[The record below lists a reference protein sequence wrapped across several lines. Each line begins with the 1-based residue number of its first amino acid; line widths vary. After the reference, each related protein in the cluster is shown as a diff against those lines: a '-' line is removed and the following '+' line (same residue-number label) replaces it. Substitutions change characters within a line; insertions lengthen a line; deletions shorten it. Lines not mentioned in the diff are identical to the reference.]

1 MHTAD
6 DTARL
11 RRLLGGPATEW
22 LVARIR
28 ARIAQGQVGR
38 MTGAVQLR
46 EPTADQR
53 AAIMRIIGAPRRSG
67 GTLRV
72 DLGELEDLLRRG
84 VWPGGLA
91 DAVVVLTGP
100 VLNRPRE
107 RAAAD
112 AAWAGAQAAFGSAV
126 LAHPSLDAWWQQ
138 WCVAGNLKRAARSD
152 PGAARQ
158 LASDA
163 AACLC
168 ALPSSGEPLAVFA
181 RRITGDAH
189 GLDRARPLGRL
200 TLAAVG
206 ALGGV
211 GGVGAV
217 SAPDDALG
225 PREIW
230 ASVGLLVSAVS
241 STVLCLGV
249 PGEPS
254 GEASGRAG
262 ARATS
267 IALTA
272 WRSAGLP
279 VVLTLE
285 QVRSGGVGV
294 VPAGDVVH
302 VCENPSVVE
311 VVASEAAERARLDA
325 EPWSVRAPVLVCTYG
340 QPGAAVLELL
350 DRLTVAGAL
359 VRYHGDFD
367 WAGLRIASTLAAHT
381 PWQPWRFGAP
391 DYVSA
396 VLGLDSDAPDGP
408 ADREHLTLRGAPAI
422 SPWDPALADA
432 MRATGVAIEEEEVVA
447 LLIADLLPAPPHRR
461 KPRRSACLGPIP

>member
-38 MTGAVQLR
+38 MTGPVQLR

-53 AAIMRIIGAPRRSG
+53 AAIMRIIGAPRRSS

-91 DAVVVLTGP
+91 DAVAVLTGP
-100 VLNRPRE
+100 VPNRPRE
-107 RAAAD
+107 RAEAD

-126 LAHPSLDAWWQQ
+126 LAHPTLDAWWQQ

-152 PGAARQ
+152 TGAARQ

-200 TLAAVG
+200 VLAAVG
-206 ALGGV
+206 ALGE
-211 GGVGAV
+211 VGAV

-254 GEASGRAG
+254 AEASGPAG
-262 ARATS
+262 ARATA

-294 VPAGDVVH
+294 VRAGDIVN

-325 EPWSVRAPVLVCTYG
+325 EPWSVRAPVLVCTNG

-350 DRLTVAGAL
+350 DHLTAAGAL

-381 PWQPWRFGAP
+381 PWQPWRFSAS
-391 DYVSA
+391 DYTSA
-396 VLGLDSDAPDGP
+396 VLGLDSDAPDSP
-408 ADREHLTLRGAPAI
+408 TDREHLTLRGAPAI
-422 SPWDPALADA
+422 SPWDPALAKA
-432 MRATGVAIEEEEVVA
+432 MQATGVAIEEEEVVA

-461 KPRRSACLGPIP
+461 EPRRSACPEPLP